1 MSLIP
6 RQQSDRILKIHGGC
20 RGLGEEQHVCNFPP
34 GSGRSDFGA
43 GHTCMEKGPSS
54 RALCRGGSGGMDRL
68 RGHSGGLTES

>member
-54 RALCRGGSGGMDRL
+54 LALCGPFAEVAVGGWTGSEATLGV
-68 RGHSGGLTES
+68 